1 MILLEISL
9 INRFESSLGITRY
22 FYSCFRIDS
31 KEVGP
36 PPSRIQFEKEKVVEW
51 RVFYHRTDLR
61 GSSNA
66 TNSRYKRDGCCD
78 AHFPDRVFHTREF
91 SHTRKSITDN
101 SSYFKI
107 VVDNLSVWKITT
119 SIRSFLFLLEA
130 TIFTLVV
137 SFNFKMKQTSSL
149 FFPSTRDI
157 TKGKKIKEE

>member
-31 KEVGP
+31 KGEVGP
-36 PPSRIQFEKEKVVEW
+36 PPSRIQFEKEKVVEI

-157 TKGKKIKEE
+157 TK